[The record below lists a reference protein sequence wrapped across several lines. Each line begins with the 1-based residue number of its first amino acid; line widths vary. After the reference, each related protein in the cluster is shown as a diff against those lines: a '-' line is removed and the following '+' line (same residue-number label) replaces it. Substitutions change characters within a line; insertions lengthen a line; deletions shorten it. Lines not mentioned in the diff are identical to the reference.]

1 MVAIFSTWPVA
12 PDSGKKK
19 KKEKDNQSE
28 KIFEKIFYFE
38 KKKRVLI
45 LHDTAGCAR
54 VVFAG
59 LGSVKRICA
68 QKVVVLAHW
77 GGGLP
82 QVYSSLI

>member
-1 MVAIFSTWPVA
+1 MHRFKKIFF
-12 PDSGKKK
+12 KKFHIL
-19 KKEKDNQSE
+19 KKE
-28 KIFEKIFYFE
+28 
-38 KKKRVLI
+38 RVLI